1 MKLSDITGHDNAK
14 MRLTTMV
21 QNGRLPHALLLS
33 APEGSGEM
41 MLARALAQ
49 YIHCTGRQPSH
60 SDSCGQCPACLLH
73 QSLNHTDL
81 HYIYPVLKKGT
92 ETTSDDWLPQWRDL
106 LAKDPWM
113 DFNTWQAML
122 GNPNGQP
129 KIYVHDAENLR
140 RKMALSAR
148 TSTLNIALIWMP
160 ERMEPATANKLLKL
174 IEEPEDGSMFILV
187 SNAPGEILPTIY
199 SRCQRIELR
208 RLSDLQAASALA
220 NGSNPTPDQL
230 AAANIAEG
238 NVTQAR
244 KILSKNKEQEKFLD
258 LFTQLMR
265 LAYARKVSELK
276 IWSEKVADLGRDAEI
291 RFLNYAQR
299 LIRENFILNLQ
310 NPQLNYLT
318 NPEQQFS
325 ARFHPFINER
335 NVEQLI
341 DELNLAASDIA
352 ANGNAKIILFD
363 LAIKTIILLKQ

>member
-1 MKLSDITGHDNAK
+1 MKFSDIQGHDSAK
-14 MRLTTMV
+14 QRLTTMA

-49 YIHCTGRQPSH
+49 YIHCTGRQP
-60 SDSCGQCPACLLH
+60 DATDCCGICPACIQH

-81 HYIYPVLKKGT
+81 HLIYPVLKKGT
-92 ETTSDDWLPQWRDL
+92 ETISDDWRDQWRDF

-113 DFNTWQAML
+113 DLNTWQAML

-148 TSTLNIALIWMP
+148 SSATNIALIWMP

-174 IEEPEDGSMFILV
+174 IEEPEPGSMFILV

-208 RLSDLQAASALA
+208 RLSDSQAASALA
-220 NGSNPTPDQL
+220 AGATPTPEQI
-230 AAANIAEG
+230 AAANISEG
-238 NVTQAR
+238 NIIQAR
-244 KILSKNKEQEKFLD
+244 KILTKNKEQEKFLD

-265 LAYARKVSELK
+265 LAYARKVSDLK
-276 IWSEKVADLGRDAEI
+276 VWSEKVADLGRDPEV

-299 LIRENFILNLQ
+299 LVRENFILNLQ

-318 NPEQQFS
+318 APEQQFS

-335 NVEQLI
+335 NVEQI
-341 DELNLAASDIA
+341 IEELNLAASDIA